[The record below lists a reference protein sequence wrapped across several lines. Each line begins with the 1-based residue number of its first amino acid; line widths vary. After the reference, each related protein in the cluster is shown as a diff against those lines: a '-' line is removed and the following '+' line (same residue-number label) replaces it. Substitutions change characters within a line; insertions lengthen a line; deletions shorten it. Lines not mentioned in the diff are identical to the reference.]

1 MEFRIP
7 AELPRKELR
16 IAHTDPVILLGSCF
30 AQHIGNLLLENKFRC
45 QVNPFGILYN
55 PLSVKKAISEFLYNK
70 KYTPN
75 DLFLHQNLYH
85 SYMHHGSFSGSDA
98 SEVACRIN
106 DSVSLAHTELQTA
119 SYLFITLGTAW
130 VYRLKETGSVVS
142 NCHRVSE
149 KKFLRTRLSV
159 AEIVEAYRELM
170 EQLSAFH
177 PQLRILFTVSP
188 VRHIR
193 DGLHGN
199 QLSKS
204 TLLLA
209 IDELCRLYPEKIF
222 YFPAYEIVT
231 DELRDYRF
239 YAEDMLHPSSVSI
252 HYVWEKFRES
262 YFDRETLSLL
272 EEIDSVK
279 KALNHR
285 PIHPGSPEHAH
296 FLEQIVLK
304 INRLT
309 EKYPNLD
316 LENEMKLCRI
326 L

>member
-7 AELPRKELR
+7 VELPRKELR

-55 PLSVKKAISEFLYNK
+55 PLSVKKAIGEFLYNK

-98 SEVACRIN
+98 SEVVRRIN
-106 DSVSLAHTELQTA
+106 DSVSQAHAELQKA

-130 VYRLKETGSVVS
+130 VYRLRETGDIVS
-142 NCHRVSE
+142 NCHKVSE

-159 AEIVEAYRELM
+159 TEIVEAYRELLQ
-170 EQLSAFH
+170 QLSACN

-209 IDELCRLYPEKIF
+209 VDELCRLYPEKVF

-239 YAEDMLHPSSVSI
+239 YAEDMLHPSPVSI
-252 HYVWEKFRES
+252 QYVWEKFRES
-262 YFDRETLSLL
+262 YFDRETLSVL

-285 PIHPGSPEHAH
+285 SIHPGSSEHAH

-304 INRLT
+304 INRLK

-316 LENEMKLCRI
+316 LENELKLCRI

>member
-1 MEFRIP
+1 
-7 AELPRKELR
+7 
-16 IAHTDPVILLGSCF
+16 
-30 AQHIGNLLLENKFRC
+30 
-45 QVNPFGILYN
+45 
-55 PLSVKKAISEFLYNK
+55 
-70 KYTPN
+70 
-75 DLFLHQNLYH
+75 
-85 SYMHHGSFSGSDA
+85 MHHGSFSGSDA
-98 SEVACRIN
+98 SEVVRRIN
-106 DSVSLAHTELQTA
+106 DSISQAHAELQKA

-130 VYRLKETGSVVS
+130 VYRLRETGDIVS
-142 NCHRVSE
+142 NCHKVSE

-159 AEIVEAYRELM
+159 TEIVEAYRELLQ
-170 EQLSAFH
+170 QLSACN

-209 IDELCRLYPEKIF
+209 VDELCRLYPEKVF

-252 HYVWEKFRES
+252 QYVWEKFRES
-262 YFDRETLSLL
+262 YFNRETLNVL

-285 PIHPGSPEHAH
+285 PIHPGSSEHAH

-304 INRLT
+304 INRLK
-309 EKYPNLD
+309 EKNPNLD
-316 LENEMKLCRI
+316 LENELKLCHI